1 VARLLNAW
9 RPGADEI
16 RVGEPAMRADQIAPR
31 AEGLPGLAE
40 ALPRVCELF
49 SELGTVGLVL
59 VDGTPLLG
67 VERSHG
73 HAAYE
78 RSVLALGE
86 LVQDACE
93 GFEGGRFVVRGET
106 GRPEVAVLLLR
117 RQDDARLYRG
127 ELAELSRDLVRA
139 LDQQGHRVAYPYL
152 RRAPNIG
159 VGFAV
164 GFRNPFYSPE
174 TQIRRA
180 FAEAREDADVCSRV
194 AARARRKKFLSLVL
208 GGDVSSVYEPI
219 VDVATKTVFGY
230 EALAR
235 GPAGTEFHSP
245 AALFEAA
252 EEEGFVFELD
262 CLCRRSGLRGAEDL
276 PTGTKLFLNVRPTTI
291 YDPNFRPEALIR
303 TLARTQLQPSDVVFE
318 ISEQE
323 SIQSFDAFR
332 EVRDEYGK
340 LGFQIAIDDTGA
352 GYASLQAVM
361 ELEPDYIKVDRAF
374 CSGIDTDPAR
384 QSMLSAL
391 HSVAGQI
398 GARIIAEGLDTLE
411 ELETLGRLGI
421 PFGQGWLFGKPT
433 PLRAG

>member
-1 VARLLNAW
+1 
-9 RPGADEI
+9 
-16 RVGEPAMRADQIAPR
+16 VGEPAISADESAAGPE
-31 AEGLPGLAE
+31 AGGLPRLAD
-40 ALPRVCELF
+40 ALPRLCELF
-49 SELGTVGLVL
+49 TELGTFGLVL
-59 VDGTPLLG
+59 VDGRPLLG

-73 HAAYE
+73 HDAYE
-78 RSVLALGE
+78 RSLLALGE
-86 LVQDACE
+86 LVRDACD
-93 GFEGGRFVVRGET
+93 GFEGVRLIVRGET
-106 GRPEVAVLLLR
+106 GRPEIAVLLLR
-117 RQDDARLYRG
+117 RQEDARLYRG
-127 ELAELSRDLVRA
+127 ELAELTRNLVRA
-139 LDQQGHRVAYPYL
+139 LEQQGHRVAYPYL

-159 VGFAV
+159 VGYAV
-164 GFRNPFYSPE
+164 GFRNPFFSPE
-174 TQIRRA
+174 TQVRQA
-180 FAEAREDADVCSRV
+180 FAEAREDADICSRV
-194 AARARRKKFLSLVL
+194 AARSRRKKFLALVL
-208 GGDVSSVYEPI
+208 GGEVTSVYEPI

-235 GPAGTEFHSP
+235 GPAGSEFHAP
-245 AALFEAA
+245 LALFETA

-262 CLCRRSGLRGAEDL
+262 CLCRRSGLGGAVGL

-291 YDPNFRPEALIR
+291 YDPSFRPEALIR

-433 PLRAG
+433 PLRAGGG